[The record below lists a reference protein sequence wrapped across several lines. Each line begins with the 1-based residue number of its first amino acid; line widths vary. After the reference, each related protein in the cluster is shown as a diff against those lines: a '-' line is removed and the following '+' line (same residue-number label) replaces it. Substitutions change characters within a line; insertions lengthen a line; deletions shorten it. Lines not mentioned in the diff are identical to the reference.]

1 MLIGGLNKGHA
12 SSFCLFCSENPSD
25 CSPVPQSGSHR
36 MQLRWSADL
45 RIWGA
50 FAQVLQRTAT
60 RARGSALRL
69 NSAGPPP
76 PGRRAERWAPT
87 ERANWNP
94 YAGDQIKPT
103 QNAQAWDSALPS
115 VRTSKL
121 SAWHVP
127 FPPSLTTGGAGRM
140 KQEVD
145 SDGHSAMLPSSAV
158 FWLRIPVPFRTQGGG
173 LTPTLTGRWAG
184 AGTPS

>member
-1 MLIGGLNKGHA
+1 MVCG
-12 SSFCLFCSENPSD
+12 SENLGSLR
-25 CSPVPQSGSHR
+25 SGAPR
-36 MQLRWSADL
+36 
-45 RIWGA
+45 
-50 FAQVLQRTAT
+50 AT
-60 RARGSALRL
+60 RARGSALSL

-173 LTPTLTGRWAG
+173 LTPTLTAG
-184 AGTPS
+184 GQALGLRAEVVR